1 MNQAIEKLRS
11 LRRKAAEINA
21 TIVDD
26 LKPFYLPDHH
36 RFRRLPNSDDEG
48 NVTNTCS
55 CLMALANSEKLN
67 EFFGRVLG
75 LKKQTEI
82 DQKITTIFEIAVQ
95 SEWMSSGLDDN
106 NAFTALIVLR
116 TGGILSA
123 HITTKPILNLAHP
136 SYDNNKAKTG
146 VSRTL
151 NQVATDFLNDFPNTL
166 RVDKYPANPGLAYWF
181 VDALDQVKD
190 DVAEDRWEEIAR
202 WSSETFARQLS
213 LVSAH
218 HDAMKDPVAM
228 ALAAGLAMRLHRII
242 TEGAFTKRDQI
253 IDRLPTKIEIE
264 QALLVSLSFQEPSG
278 IWPKYF
284 PLFNYKK
291 EGVGSNYLFSFEVLE
306 GVIHEFKDSK
316 IIEDGKMLKALERAL
331 DWCQS
336 NRLTYKLNNKT
347 YEGWNSGGQITTL
360 REGQPEA
367 WATAVVHMFLSELRH
382 ALSALIR
389 THVLAKYDATLPS
402 DEAMRSWKSW
412 EELLDSPLE
421 ISEKPSSAKAE
432 LEKHIMNPVRE
443 SGSLI
448 DQRRRSALLF
458 GPPGT
463 AKTSLVRAIA
473 KEIEWPLVELNP
485 SHFLKR
491 SLENIYSQADEVFKD
506 LNDLSAAIVFFDEM
520 DALAQRRVE
529 GVDVT
534 RQFLTTSMLPKLSE
548 LHDSERVLFF
558 MATNH
563 LRSFDEAITRP
574 GRFDI
579 LLHIRPPLWRDKV
592 EHIDS
597 VWPGRK
603 RRDLETTWPPDK
615 RTEDAEAVKARLKS
629 WVPTDTGGW
638 RFLKART
645 NHVVEILNRFTPGE
659 LESFLETI
667 GEGPTL
673 KTEIEKMSKRDF
685 ISKIESWGS
694 KYIGLHS
701 GSLPKVTSDS
711 SLLAEFELDKGSSRL

>member
-26 LKPFYLPDHH
+26 LKSFYLPDHH

-55 CLMALANSEKLN
+55 CLMALATSEKLN
-67 EFFGRVLG
+67 EFFGRVLD

-82 DQKITTIFEIAVQ
+82 DQKITTIFEIAVD

-116 TGGILSA
+116 TGGILSP
-123 HITTKPILNLAHP
+123 HITKPILNLAHP
-136 SYDNNKAKTG
+136 SYNNQKVKTG
-146 VSRTL
+146 VSRSL
-151 NQVATDFLNDFPNTL
+151 NQVASDFLNDFPNTL

-181 VDALDQVKD
+181 VDALDRVKV

-242 TEGAFTKRDQI
+242 TEGAFAKRDQI

-264 QALLVSLSFQEPSG
+264 HALLVSLSFQEPSG

-306 GVIHEFKDSK
+306 GVIHEFEDSK
-316 IIEDGKMLKALERAL
+316 IIEDGKMLKALERAI

-336 NRLTYKLNNKT
+336 NRLTYKLNNET

-389 THVLAKYDATLPS
+389 THVLSKYDATLPS

-412 EELLDSPLE
+412 EELLDSPVE
-421 ISEKPSSAKAE
+421 ISERPSSAKAE
-432 LEKHIMNPVRE
+432 LEKHIISPARE
-443 SGSLI
+443 SGSVI
-448 DQRRRSALLF
+448 EQRRRSALLF

-473 KEIEWPLVELNP
+473 KEIGWPLVELNP

-548 LHDSERVLFF
+548 LHDTGLVLFF

-574 GRFDI
+574 GRFDL
-579 LLHIRPPLWRDKV
+579 LLHIRPPLWKDKV
-592 EHIDS
+592 ENIES

-603 RRDLETTWPPDK
+603 RKELESTWPAS
-615 RTEDAEAVKARLKS
+615 RRAEDAEFVKARFKK
-629 WVPTDTGGW
+629 WAPPTDAHW
-638 RFLKART
+638 WIFKSRT
-645 NHVVEILNRFTPGE
+645 NALIEILNRFTPGE

-667 GEGPTL
+667 GEGPEL
-673 KTEIEKMSKRDF
+673 RANVEVMSKKEF
-685 ISKIESWGS
+685 ASKVVTWG
-694 KYIGLHS
+694 KQYIALHS
-701 GSLPKVTSDS
+701 GGLPKATGDL
-711 SLLAEFELDKGSSRL
+711 SLLAEFALDKSASRL